1 MDHKL
6 SRLMSTATAGYGA
19 YALVNPSHLPDALDV
34 SGKERAG
41 YGLLAQVFGVRDVAV
56 GALGMFGRSPRTVRA
71 AMKLRI
77 AFDLGDGALLALR
90 AEDDDIRTKVLAVTF
105 GWAALNALALTID
118 SRRNA
123 G

>member
-19 YALVNPSHLPDALDV
+19 YSLANPGHLPDALEV
-34 SGKERAG
+34 SGKEREG
-41 YGLLAQVFGVRDVAV
+41 YDLLAQAFGVRDVAV
-56 GALGMFGRSPRTVRA
+56 GALGMFGRSPRSVRA

-77 AFDLGDGALLALR
+77 AFDLGDGTLLALR
-90 AEDDDIRTKVLAVTF
+90 AEDDEIRKKVLAVTF
-105 GWAALNALALTID
+105 GWAALNALALAID
-118 SRRNA
+118 SRRNP